1 MRRTWTDDDIELLKR
16 LWAEGQTAEA
26 IATRLGGQSRSA
38 VLGKVFRLRLAP
50 APKTKAAAKPAPIAR
65 RRGGSAPVPA
75 PKKKLAPRGKSLFDL
90 TNNCCRWPYRRP
102 GAERYFFCGDP
113 SADLE
118 AGRPYCPEHM
128 RRAYLVQPPL
138 VVSPRRKTPR
148 AA

>member
-1 MRRTWTDDDIELLKR
+1 MDRRRYRTVE
-16 LWAEGQTAEA
+16 TALGRRPDRGSHRDA
-26 IATRLGGQSRSA
+26 PWRPVALGGARQGFSAAARAGAKDQSRREIRC
-38 VLGKVFRLRLAP
+38 GRAP
-50 APKTKAAAKPAPIAR
+50 PSK
-65 RRGGSAPVPA
+65 